1 MEMANIKRLKTW
13 SRCRGC
19 NNKVASELEGINT
32 NNLGDYEHNQEKMN
46 TNKPKE
52 NKHEQS
58 KGKQTWLDQEEMN
71 MIKFII
77 VTSSQ
82 KLGI

>member
-1 MEMANIKRLKTW
+1 MW

-19 NNKVASELEGINT
+19 NNKVTLGLEGINT
-32 NNLGDYEHNQEKMN
+32 NKLGDDEHNQEKMN
-46 TNKPKE
+46 ANKPKE